1 MVSWGSK
8 VRKRFIAGAV
18 CPRCGEMDR
27 MVSYTPEG
35 SQAPVR
41 ECVACGFSEQL
52 KVEVNV
58 AVPTR
63 VEPVVGGKA
72 SKPKG
77 PAAATEQVIK
87 FMPLPG
93 RKKT

>member
-1 MVSWGSK
+1 M
-8 VRKRFIAGAV
+8 RKRFIAGAV

-52 KVEVNV
+52 KLDANP
-58 AVPTR
+58 AIPTR
-63 VEPVVGGKA
+63 VDPGTEAAVTSV
-72 SKPKG
+72 KPQSVT
-77 PAAATEQVIK
+77 PEQVIK

-93 RKKT
+93 RKKN